1 MTRRV
6 CGLIVMLC
14 AAGAPVAAQSLYL
27 DKGERAVEGYAG
39 WSTGPSS
46 TGAEFQGSVGL
57 GGRVDLG
64 LGIAH
69 YTYTF
74 DDGSTSSFTEYAP
87 LVRYFAVKQQ
97 SGAPVSLSIN
107 GQVFIDDYGTS
118 DKGRYGKFGTTVYR
132 DVKVTDG
139 FSLQPYIGF
148 SFVAESYTFGDA
160 PAATAQY
167 LTRDLGVHFTTGT
180 SGPWILRLTLE
191 EQAFR
196 KETYRAARIGIIRR
210 LP

>member
-1 MTRRV
+1 MRV
-6 CGLIVMLC
+6 LSVMMILSAL
-14 AAGAPVAAQSLYL
+14 AAAPAAAQSLYL

-46 TGAEFQGSVGL
+46 TGAEFLGSVGF
-57 GGRVDLG
+57 GRVDAG
-64 LGIAH
+64 LGIAR

-74 DDGSTSSFTEYAP
+74 DDGTQSSFTEYAP
-87 LVRYFAVKQQ
+87 FGRYFAVKQTA
-97 SGAPVSLSIN
+97 GAPISLSIN
-107 GQVFIDDYGTS
+107 GQLFFDDYGTS
-118 DKGRYGKFGTTVYR
+118 DKGTYGKIGTTLYR

-148 SFVAESYTFGDA
+148 AFVAESYTFGDA
-160 PAATAQY
+160 PAETAQY
-167 LTRDLGVHFTTGT
+167 LTRDLGVHFTTSPT
-180 SGPWILRLTLE
+180 RPWILRLTLE

-196 KETYRAARIGIIRR
+196 RETYRAARVSVIGR

>member
-1 MTRRV
+1 MRV
-6 CGLIVMLC
+6 SSVMMILSTL
-14 AAGAPVAAQSLYL
+14 AAAPAAAQSLYL

-46 TGAEFQGSVGL
+46 TGAEFLGSVGF
-57 GGRVDLG
+57 GRVDAG
-64 LGIAH
+64 LGIAR

-74 DDGSTSSFTEYAP
+74 DDGTKSSFTEYAP
-87 LVRYFAVKQQ
+87 LVRYFAVKQTA
-97 SGAPVSLSIN
+97 GAPISLSIN
-107 GQVFIDDYGTS
+107 GQVFFDDYGTS
-118 DKGRYGKFGTTVYR
+118 DSGTYGKIGTTLYR

-148 SFVAESYTFGDA
+148 AFVAESYTFGDA

-167 LTRDLGVHFTTGT
+167 LTRDLGVHFTT
-180 SGPWILRLTLE
+180 SPKRPWILRLTLE

-196 KETYRAARIGIIRR
+196 RETYRAARVSVIRR

>member
-1 MTRRV
+1 MRV
-6 CGLIVMLC
+6 SGVLLVLC
-14 AAGAPVAAQSLYL
+14 LAARPAAAQSLYL
-27 DKGERAVEGYAG
+27 DKGETAVEGDAG

-46 TGAEFQGSVGL
+46 TGAEFLGSVGL
-57 GGRVDLG
+57 HGKADVG

-74 DDGSTSSFTEYAP
+74 SDGSTSSFTEYAP

-97 SGAPVSLSIN
+97 SGAPISLSLN
-107 GQVFIDDYGTS
+107 GQAFFDDYGTS
-118 DKGRYGKFGTTVYR
+118 DKGKYVKLGGTVYR

-148 SFVAESYTFGDA
+148 AFVAESYTFGDG
-160 PAATAQY
+160 PAETAQY
-167 LTRDLGVHFTTGT
+167 LTRDLGVHFTTAPKH
-180 SGPWILRLTLE
+180 PWVIKLTLE

-196 KETYRAARIGIIRR
+196 QETYRAARLSVIRR

>member
-1 MTRRV
+1 MRV
-6 CGLIVMLC
+6 CGFLLVLC
-14 AAGAPVAAQSLYL
+14 LAASPAAAQSLYL
-27 DKGERAVEGYAG
+27 DKGETAVEGYAG

-46 TGAEFQGSVGL
+46 TGAEFFGGAGL
-57 GGRVDLG
+57 RGRIDVG
-64 LGIAH
+64 LGIAR
-69 YTYTF
+69 YKYTF
-74 DDGSTSSFTEYAP
+74 SDGSTSSFTEYAP

-97 SGAPVSLSIN
+97 SGAPISLSIS
-107 GQVFIDDYGTS
+107 GQLFFDDYGTS
-118 DKGRYGKFGTTVYR
+118 DKGKYGKFGTTVYR

-148 SFVAESYTFGDA
+148 AFVAESYTFGDG

-167 LTRDLGVHFTTGT
+167 LTRDLGVHFSTAPKR
-180 SGPWILRLTLE
+180 PWVLKLTLE

-196 KETYRAARIGIIRR
+196 QETYRAARISVIRR

>member
-1 MTRRV
+1 VSTRV
-6 CGLIVMLC
+6 CGLMLMLC
-14 AAGAPVAAQSLYL
+14 AATVPAAAQSLYL

-39 WSTGPSS
+39 WSTGPQS
-46 TGAEFQGSVGL
+46 TGAEFLGSAGF
-57 GGRVDLG
+57 GRVDVG
-64 LGIAH
+64 IGIAR

-97 SGAPVSLSIN
+97 SGAPISLSIN
-107 GQVFIDDYGTS
+107 GQVFFDDYGTS
-118 DKGRYGKFGTTVYR
+118 DKGSYGKVGTTVYR

-139 FSLQPYIGF
+139 FSLQPFIGF
-148 SFVAESYTFGDA
+148 SFVAESYSFGDG

-167 LTRDLGVHFTTGT
+167 LTRDLGVHLTTAPKR
-180 SGPWILRLTLE
+180 PWVLRLTLE

-196 KETYRAARIGIIRR
+196 RETYRSARVAVVRR

>member
-1 MTRRV
+1 MRV
-6 CGLIVMLC
+6 LSVMLILSTLS
-14 AAGAPVAAQSLYL
+14 AAPAVAQSLYL
-27 DKGERAVEGYAG
+27 DKGERAVEGDAG

-46 TGAEFQGSVGL
+46 TGAEFLGSVGF
-57 GGRVDLG
+57 GRVDVG
-64 LGIAH
+64 LGIAR

-74 DDGSTSSFTEYAP
+74 DDGSKSSFTEYAP
-87 LVRYFAVKQQ
+87 LVRYFAVKQTA
-97 SGAPVSLSIN
+97 GAPISLSIN
-107 GQVFIDDYGTS
+107 GQLFFDDYGTG
-118 DKGRYGKFGTTVYR
+118 DKGSYGKLGTTVYR

-148 SFVAESYTFGDA
+148 SFVAESYTFGDG

-167 LTRDLGVHFTTGT
+167 LTRDLGVHFTTAPAR
-180 SGPWILRLTLE
+180 PWVLRLTLE

-196 KETYRAARIGIIRR
+196 RETYRAARVSVVRR